1 MENGMSSGVQPVF
14 NLNEK
19 QAVVSV
25 VVNGCG

>member
-1 MENGMSSGVQPVF
+1 MENGMSGVQPVF

-19 QAVVSV
+19 TGQVSV